1 MKYSTRI
8 ESIGPRGVLLLAAL
22 LVVVTSLTLLANGEM
37 KAQGGPPELLT
48 APKLTAST
56 KEGNA
61 VELSWTSVSG
71 AVRYELWT
79 WHGGGWEQLDDGA
92 LTGTTYSHTGLSAG
106 TTYYYTVRAV
116 AANGP
121 PGAWSEFVGT
131 TASETLPPTST
142 ATPTVTATPTPTV
155 QVNRP
160 SSLPDGGSSLT
171 RGTGRRRRMAGLLI
185 TRGTGRRRLGLLI
198 RGTGR
203 RRLGL
208 LIRGTGRRRL
218 GLLIRGT
225 GRHRLSL
232 CRPGRRR

>member
-121 PGAWSEFVGT
+121 PGAWSEFVGA

-160 SSLPDGGSSLT
+160 SSLPDGGST
-171 RGTGRRRRMAGLLI
+171 N
-185 TRGTGRRRLGLLI
+185 
-198 RGTGR
+198 
-203 RRLGL
+203 
-208 LIRGTGRRRL
+208 
-218 GLLIRGT
+218 
-225 GRHRLSL
+225 
-232 CRPGRRR
+232 PGNGPAPPGSTNPGNGPAPPGSTDPGNGPAPPGSTDPGNGPAPPGSTDPGNGPAPPGSTVY